1 MGETMDGIRYAARHP
16 GLGPILLFA
25 AVSALLLRGVQEIL
39 PPFVDRAFGRGAE
52 SLAVLTAAFGVGALL
67 IIRGPVEL
75 LPPLLELP
83 VTLRTPGR

>member
-1 MGETMDGIRYAARHP
+1 MGDVASHGVSQARFRFRTVRQAFP
-16 GLGPILLFA
+16 SRSRILRKPMGPQLN
-25 AVSALLLRGVQEIL
+25 V
-39 PPFVDRAFGRGAE
+39 
-52 SLAVLTAAFGVGALL
+52 GVGALL